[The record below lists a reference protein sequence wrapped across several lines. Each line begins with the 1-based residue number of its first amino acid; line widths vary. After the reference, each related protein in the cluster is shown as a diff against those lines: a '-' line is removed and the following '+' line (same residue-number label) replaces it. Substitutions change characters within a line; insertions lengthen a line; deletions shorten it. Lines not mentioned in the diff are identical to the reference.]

1 MPLLVQNGAPGSAQG
16 PLPRAAVHATM
27 PAAEL
32 KAAPHRISDDDL
44 GSVPERLRA
53 LLARLVD
60 GRPEQIVLGNS
71 TSYGCT

>member
-1 MPLLVQNGAPGSAQG
+1 M
-16 PLPRAAVHATM
+16 R
-27 PAAEL
+27 AAEL

-60 GRPEQIVLGNS
+60 GRPE
-71 TSYGCT
+71 